1 MKLKHYL
8 AFLSL
13 LSFCCISAQNNQK
26 GYLIDRN
33 NKKTEVLFKEVDF
46 SDNTKIRYKTSEDGD
61 YKNID
66 YSIVEYSIGDDYK
79 FVRKNVKHDKMFT
92 EIATSK
98 EPAFINEELFLNVIG
113 DGGDINLYSY
123 SDKGRTK
130 FFYEVKGSNEV
141 VQFIYKRYSEN
152 NSSQKENNYF
162 RNQLNTILKC
172 EALQVSDFLNLK
184 YKKEDFLKIFEK
196 YNQCK
201 KQDAQVYENKSGKK
215 PKIKYSALVGLYQ
228 SGFAVEFSGGE
239 SEKET
244 KTTIGFGGEVALI
257 FPSEKTE
264 IFLRAEYESYSG
276 RSKYSNHLTGTARQE
291 NNFLLESSFI
301 NLNVGGRYNFILNN
315 KNKIFIEGAVGINM
329 PFDDII
335 YTVTHPEA
343 SGGAADIELKY
354 RYSAKTNAY
363 FNFGIGYTYNNKISL
378 ALRTDTNRNL
388 LTDDTTKFSR
398 MGLNL
403 KYTFN

>member
-1 MKLKHYL
+1 MKLNHYL

-13 LSFCCISAQNNQK
+13 LSFFCVSAQNTQK

-33 NKKTEVLFKEVDF
+33 NKKTEVFFKETDF
-46 SDNTKIRYKTSEDGD
+46 SDNTAIRYRISENGD
-61 YKNID
+61 YQSID
-66 YSIVEYSIGDDYK
+66 NNIVEYGIGNDYK

-92 EIATSK
+92 EISTLK
-98 EPAFINEELFLNVIG
+98 EPTLVNEELFLNVIG
-113 DGGDINLYSY
+113 EGGDINLYSY

-130 FFYEVKGSNEV
+130 FFYEIKGSNEI
-141 VQFIYKRYSEN
+141 VQFIYKRYSEDN
-152 NSSQKENNYF
+152 NSQKENNYF
-162 RNQLNTILKC
+162 RNQLNNILKC
-172 EALQVSDFLNLK
+172 ETLQIGDFLNLK
-184 YKKEDFLKIFEK
+184 YRKEDFIKIFGK
-196 YNQCK
+196 YNECK
-201 KQDAQVYENKSGKK
+201 KQDAQVYENKSAKK

-228 SGFAVEFSGGE
+228 SSFAVEFSEGE

-244 KTTIGFGGEVALI
+244 KTTIGFGGEIALV

-264 IFLRAEYESYSG
+264 VFIRAEYESYSG
-276 RSKYSNHLTGTARQE
+276 RSRYSNHLTGTARQE

-301 NLNVGGRYNFILNN
+301 NINAGARYNFILNN
-315 KNKIFIEGAVGINM
+315 KNKIFIEGAVGVNT

-335 YTVTHPEA
+335 YTVTFPEA
-343 SGGAADIELKY
+343 TGGAENVELK
-354 RYSAKTNAY
+354 SAYATKTNAY
-363 FNFGIGYTYNNKISL
+363 FNFGIGYTYNNQISL
-378 ALRTDTNRNL
+378 TLKTDTNRNL